1 MSVGQIHSNAA
12 GGSITLKDFSSYAVT
27 ERKCGK
33 IMGSSKL
40 QYNAAGGSITPKRLQ

>member
-12 GGSITLKDFSSYAVT
+12 GGSNTLTEFSSYAVT

-33 IMGSSKL
+33 IMVSRKL
-40 QYNAAGGSITPKRLQ
+40 QCES

>member
-1 MSVGQIHSNAA
+1 MSVGQIQSNAA
-12 GGSITLKDFSSYAVT
+12 GGSSTLTDFSSYAVT

-40 QYNAAGGSITPKRLQ
+40 QCDS